1 MKNKFLASVALF
13 LVFIICTTSFIG
25 CDKTP
30 AVLKTHL
37 LYEPKYPSMAK
48 YPSSENNEKQ
58 YEKWSADKKSRR
70 QYYGMGDGLEDFYT
84 STAAEFLTGSTN
96 ENRVYSPVNVYMALA
111 MLAEITYGDSR
122 AQILSLLGAD
132 SIESLRSQ
140 VYGVWNA
147 NYSDDGA
154 VTSILANS
162 VWLDK
167 ELKYNKKTLE
177 TLANKYYASSFSGE
191 MGSKKYNKALRT
203 WLNEQ
208 TGGLLKGMTDNIELS
223 PETLVALAS
232 TVYFQAKWEN
242 EFSEGKTE
250 EKTFHAPS
258 GDVKID
264 FMHDTDTFGR
274 YYYGEK
280 FSATSK
286 ALEGSGSMFFILPDE
301 NVSVNELLE
310 DTEALSFL
318 ASNGEWEKGTTL
330 KVNLAVPKF
339 DVSSR
344 TDLASGLKD
353 LGVTDCFDFERGNFA
368 PLFKNENYQPEKIA
382 VSSVDHGVRVAI
394 DEEGVTAA
402 AYTVIPVCGS
412 PMPPEDE
419 IDFVLDRP
427 FIFVITSDDGT
438 PMFTG
443 VVNQP

>member
-1 MKNKFLASVALF
+1 
-13 LVFIICTTSFIG
+13 
-25 CDKTP
+25 
-30 AVLKTHL
+30 
-37 LYEPKYPSMAK
+37 MAK
-48 YPSSENNEKQ
+48 YPSNENNEKQ
-58 YEKWSADKKSRR
+58 YEKWSADKRSRR
-70 QYYGMGDGLEDFYT
+70 QYYGMGEGLEDFYT
-84 STAAEFLTGSTN
+84 STAAEFLTGSAN

-122 AQILSLLGAD
+122 AQILSVLGAD

-167 ELKYNKKTLE
+167 KLKYSEKTLE

-242 EFSEGKTE
+242 EFSESKTE
-250 EKTFHAPS
+250 EKIFHAPS
-258 GDVKID
+258 GDVKVD

-274 YYYGEK
+274 YYYGKK

-286 ALEGSGSMFFILPDE
+286 ALEGSGNMFFILPDE

-310 DTEALSFL
+310 DTEALNFL
-318 ASNGEWEKGTTL
+318 ASNGEWENKTTV
-330 KVNLAVPKF
+330 KVNLSVPKF

-353 LGVTDCFDFERGNFA
+353 LGVTDCFDFEKGNFA